1 MSFHTEQEQFWA
13 TDFGN
18 DYPSRN
24 EGEKMISSNLA
35 LFSKIFKNC
44 PEVQSVAELGCNIG
58 LNLIA
63 LNRINKQLKL
73 RGYEI
78 NEKAAKTANE
88 EDIAEIVNTTVV
100 EALDASTTFD
110 LTFTKGVLIHINPEM
125 LYAVYQNLYDLSDR
139 YILVCEYYNPSP
151 VSIDYR
157 GNKDRLFKRDFAGEL
172 INMYGLK
179 LVDYGFN
186 YQHDPYLTQCDST
199 WFYYRKIK
207 HLKIIE

>member
-13 TDFGN
+13 SDFGN

-44 PEVQSVAELGCNIG
+44 PSIQSAAELGCNIG

-63 LNRINKQLKL
+63 INRINKQLKL

-78 NEKAAKTANE
+78 NEKAALAARIQN
-88 EDIAEIVNTTVV
+88 IAEVINTTVV
-100 EALDASTTFD
+100 ESLDSSQKFD
-110 LTFTKGVLIHINPEM
+110 LTFTKGVLIHINPDM
-125 LYAVYQNLYDLSDR
+125 LPKVYQNLYDLSNR
-139 YILVCEYYNPSP
+139 YIMICEYYNPAP

-157 GNKDRLFKRDFAGEL
+157 GKKDRLFKRDFAGEL
-172 INMYGLK
+172 IQQFNLK

-186 YQHDPYLTQCDST
+186 YQHDPYLTNDDST
-199 WFYYRKIK
+199 WFLMEK
-207 HLKIIE
+207 LK

>member
-78 NEKAAKTANE
+78 NEKAAKTASE

-125 LYAVYQNLYDLSDR
+125 LHAVYQNLYDLSNR

-157 GNKDRLFKRDFAGEL
+157 GNKDRLFKRDFAG
-172 INMYGLK
+172 
-179 LVDYGFN
+179 
-186 YQHDPYLTQCDST
+186 
-199 WFYYRKIK
+199 
-207 HLKIIE
+207 

>member
-1 MSFHTEQEQFWA
+1 MNYHTEQEKFWA

-18 DYPSRN
+18 EYPSRN

-44 PEVQSVAELGCNIG
+44 PSVHSVAELGCNIG

-63 LNRINKQLKL
+63 LNRIDRNLKL

-78 NEKAAKTANE
+78 NEKAVSAARKKN
-88 EDIAEIVNTTVV
+88 IAEIVNTTVI
-100 EALDASTTFD
+100 ETLDASQKFD

-125 LYAVYQNLYDLSDR
+125 LQAVYKNLYELSNR
-139 YILVCEYYNPSP
+139 YIMVCEYYNPAP

-157 GNKDRLFKRDFAGEL
+157 GNNDRLFKRDFAGEL
-172 INMYGLK
+172 IQKYDLK
-179 LVDYGFN
+179 LVSYGFN
-186 YQHDPYLTQCDST
+186 YRLDTYLTNDDST
-199 WFYYRKIK
+199 WFLLEKS
-207 HLKIIE
+207 

>member
-13 TDFGN
+13 SDFGN

-44 PEVQSVAELGCNIG
+44 PSIQSAAELGCNIG

-63 LNRINKQLKL
+63 INRINKQLKL

-78 NEKAAKTANE
+78 NEKAALAARKQN
-88 EDIAEIVNTTVV
+88 IAEVINTTVV
-100 EALDASTTFD
+100 ESLDSSQKFD
-110 LTFTKGVLIHINPEM
+110 LTFTKGVLIHINPDM
-125 LYAVYQNLYDLSDR
+125 LPKVYQNLYDLSNR
-139 YILVCEYYNPSP
+139 YIMICEYYNPAP

-172 INMYGLK
+172 IQQFNLK

-186 YQHDPYLTQCDST
+186 YQHDPYLTNDDST
-199 WFYYRKIK
+199 WFLMEK
-207 HLKIIE
+207 LN

>member
-13 TDFGN
+13 SDFGN

-44 PEVQSVAELGCNIG
+44 PSIQSAAELGCNIG

-63 LNRINKQLKL
+63 INRINKQLKL

-78 NEKAAKTANE
+78 NEKAALAARKQN
-88 EDIAEIVNTTVV
+88 IAEVINTTVV
-100 EALDASTTFD
+100 ESLDSSQKFD
-110 LTFTKGVLIHINPEM
+110 LTFTKGVLIHINPDM
-125 LYAVYQNLYDLSDR
+125 LPKVYQNLYDLSNR
-139 YILVCEYYNPSP
+139 YIMVCEYYNPAP

-172 INMYGLK
+172 IQQFNLK

-186 YQHDPYLTQCDST
+186 YQHDPYLTNDDST
-199 WFYYRKIK
+199 WFLMEK
-207 HLKIIE
+207 LN

>member
-1 MSFHTEQEQFWA
+1 MNYHTEQENFWA

-35 LFSKIFKNC
+35 LFSRIFKNC
-44 PEVQSVAELGCNIG
+44 PYVNSVAELGCNIG

-63 LNRINKQLKL
+63 LNRMNRNLKL

-78 NEKAAKTANE
+78 NEKAAYAAREKN
-88 EDIAEIVNTTVV
+88 IAEIVNTTVV
-100 EALDASTTFD
+100 ETLDASQKFD

-125 LYAVYQNLYDLSDR
+125 LQAVYENLYDLSNR
-139 YILVCEYYNPSP
+139 YIMVCEYYNPAP
-151 VSIDYR
+151 VSVDYR

-172 INMYGLK
+172 IKKYNLK
-179 LVDYGFN
+179 LVSYGFN
-186 YQHDPYLTQCDST
+186 YKLDTYLTNDDTT
-199 WFYYRKIK
+199 WFLLEKS
-207 HLKIIE
+207 

>member
-1 MSFHTEQEQFWA
+1 MKYKTDQENFWL

-44 PEVQSVAELGCNIG
+44 PEVHSAAELGCNIG

-63 LNRINKQLKL
+63 INRMNKKLKL

-78 NEKAAKTANE
+78 NEKAAITAHE
-88 EDIAEIVNTTVV
+88 EGIAEIVNTTVV
-100 EALDASTTFD
+100 ETLDTSTTFD
-110 LTFTKGVLIHINPEM
+110 ITFTKGVLIHVNPDM
-125 LYAVYQNLYDLSDR
+125 LSTVYQNLYDLSNR

-172 INMYGLK
+172 INNYGLK

-186 YQHDPYLTQCDST
+186 YQHDPYLTNDDTT
-199 WFYYRKIK
+199 WFLLSKN
-207 HLKIIE
+207 

>member
-1 MSFHTEQEQFWA
+1 MSFNTEQEQFWA

-44 PEVQSVAELGCNIG
+44 PAIQSAAEFGCNIG

-63 LNRINKQLKL
+63 INRINKQLKL

-78 NEKAAKTANE
+78 NENAAKTAREAN
-88 EDIAEIVNTTVV
+88 IAEIINTTVI
-100 EALDASTTFD
+100 EPLNANSTFD

-125 LYAVYQNLYDLSDR
+125 LQAVYQNLFDLS
-139 YILVCEYYNPSP
+139 LQTC
-151 VSIDYR
+151 
-157 GNKDRLFKRDFAGEL
+157 
-172 INMYGLK
+172 LK
-179 LVDYGFN
+179 QMTN
-186 YQHDPYLTQCDST
+186 
-199 WFYYRKIK
+199 
-207 HLKIIE
+207 

>member
-1 MSFHTEQEQFWA
+1 MNYHTEQEKFWA

-24 EGEKMISSNLA
+24 EGEKMISSNSA

-44 PEVQSVAELGCNIG
+44 PSIQSASELGCNIG

-63 LNRINKQLKL
+63 INRINKQLKL

-78 NEKAAKTANE
+78 NEKAALAAREQN
-88 EDIAEIVNTTVV
+88 IAEIINTTVV
-100 EALDASTTFD
+100 ESLDSSQKFD
-110 LTFTKGVLIHINPEM
+110 LTFTKGVLIHINPDM
-125 LYAVYQNLYDLSDR
+125 LPKVYQNLYDLSNR
-139 YILVCEYYNPSP
+139 YIMVCEYYNPVP

-172 INMYGLK
+172 IQQFNLK
-179 LVDYGFN
+179 LIDYGFN
-186 YQHDPYLTQCDST
+186 YQHDLYLTNDDST
-199 WFYYRKIK
+199 WFLMEKST
-207 HLKIIE
+207 

>member
-1 MSFHTEQEQFWA
+1 MNYKTEQENFWS

-125 LYAVYQNLYDLSDR
+125 LHAVYQNLYDLSDR

-186 YQHDPYLTQCDST
+186 YQHDPYITNDDTT
-199 WFYYRKIK
+199 WFLLEKS
-207 HLKIIE
+207 

>member
-13 TDFGN
+13 SDFGN

-44 PEVQSVAELGCNIG
+44 PSIQSAAELGCNIG

-63 LNRINKQLKL
+63 INRINKQMKL

-78 NEKAAKTANE
+78 NEKAALAARKQN
-88 EDIAEIVNTTVV
+88 IAEVINTTVV
-100 EALDASTTFD
+100 ESLDSSQKFD
-110 LTFTKGVLIHINPEM
+110 LTFTKGVLIHINPDM
-125 LYAVYQNLYDLSDR
+125 LPKVYQNLYDLSNR
-139 YILVCEYYNPSP
+139 YIMVCEYYNPAP

-172 INMYGLK
+172 IQQFNLK

-186 YQHDPYLTQCDST
+186 YQHDPYLTNDDST
-199 WFYYRKIK
+199 WFLMEK
-207 HLKIIE
+207 LN

>member
-78 NEKAAKTANE
+78 NEKAAKTASE

-125 LYAVYQNLYDLSDR
+125 LHAVYQNLYDLSNR

-151 VSIDYR
+151 VGIDYR

-199 WFYYRKIK
+199 WFLLSKN
-207 HLKIIE
+207 

>member
-100 EALDASTTFD
+100 EALDASTTYD

-125 LYAVYQNLYDLSDR
+125 LHAVYQNLYDLSNR

-199 WFYYRKIK
+199 WFLLSKN
-207 HLKIIE
+207 

>member
-1 MSFHTEQEQFWA
+1 MSYLTEQEKFWA
-13 TDFGN
+13 NDFGN

-44 PEVQSVAELGCNIG
+44 PPIHSAAEIGCNIG

-63 LNRINKQLKL
+63 LNRINRQLKL

-78 NEKAAKTANE
+78 NENAAKAARE
-88 EDIAEIVNTTVV
+88 QGIAEIVNTTVV
-100 EALDASTTFD
+100 ESLDTSQKFD
-110 LTFTKGVLIHINPEM
+110 LTFTKGVLIHINPDM
-125 LYAVYQNLYDLSDR
+125 LPVVYQNLYDLSNQF
-139 YILVCEYYNPSP
+139 ILVCEYYNPAP

-157 GNKDRLFKRDFAGEL
+157 GHKDRLFKRDFAGE
-172 INMYGLK
+172 MMKKYELK

-186 YQHDPYLTQCDST
+186 YQHDPYLTNDDTT
-199 WFYYRKIK
+199 WFLLEKSS
-207 HLKIIE
+207 

>member
-1 MSFHTEQEQFWA
+1 MNFQTEQEQFWA

-44 PEVQSVAELGCNIG
+44 PSIQSAAELGCNIG

-78 NEKAAKTANE
+78 NKNAAKAALE
-88 EDIAEIVNTTVV
+88 ENIAKIINTTVV
-100 EALDASTTFD
+100 ESLNTNTTINS
-110 LTFTKGVLIHINPEM
+110 TFTNWLETC
-125 LYAVYQNLYDLSDR
+125 Y
-139 YILVCEYYNPSP
+139 
-151 VSIDYR
+151 
-157 GNKDRLFKRDFAGEL
+157 
-172 INMYGLK
+172 
-179 LVDYGFN
+179 
-186 YQHDPYLTQCDST
+186 
-199 WFYYRKIK
+199 
-207 HLKIIE
+207 

>member
-1 MSFHTEQEQFWA
+1 MNYQTEQEKFWA

-24 EGEKMISSNLA
+24 EGEKMISCNLA

-44 PEVQSVAELGCNIG
+44 PSIQSAAELGCNIG

-63 LNRINKQLKL
+63 INRINKQLKL

-78 NEKAAKTANE
+78 NVNAAKTAREAN
-88 EDIAEIVNTTVV
+88 IAEIVNTTVV
-100 EALDASTTFD
+100 EPLNANTTFD

-125 LYAVYQNLYDLSDR
+125 LQAVYQNLFDLSNQ
-139 YILVCEYYNPSP
+139 YILVCEYYNPTP

-157 GNKDRLFKRDFAGEL
+157 SHKDRLFKRDFAGEM
-172 INMYGLK
+172 IKRYDLK
-179 LVDYGFN
+179 LIDYGFN
-186 YQHDPYLTQCDST
+186 YQHDPYLTNDDTT
-199 WFYYRKIK
+199 WFLLSKN
-207 HLKIIE
+207 